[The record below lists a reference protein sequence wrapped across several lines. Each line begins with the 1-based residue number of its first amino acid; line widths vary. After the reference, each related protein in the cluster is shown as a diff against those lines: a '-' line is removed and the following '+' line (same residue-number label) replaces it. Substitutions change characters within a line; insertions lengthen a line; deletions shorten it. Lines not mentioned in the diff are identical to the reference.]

1 MVHSVLFSRYT
12 LKIKLQAKIIHTG
25 ETVAI
30 KKVYQDKRYKNREYQ
45 ITKELSHPNIV
56 KLHHAFYT
64 TGEKVN
70 IYIYINN

>member
-1 MVHSVLFSRYT
+1 M
-12 LKIKLQAKIIHTG
+12 
-25 ETVAI
+25 AI

-45 ITKELSHPNIV
+45 ITKELAHPNII

-70 IYIYINN
+70 LI